1 MSVRLPSAAGYSG
14 QVLTEHRWLPRLA
27 PLLPPHIP
35 VPLAIGEPAFGYP
48 WKWSVYR
55 WLSGVTADSTRI
67 NNASEF
73 ASTLARFLIALQRAD
88 PLDGPRPGPHNFYRG
103 GSLSTYSTQT
113 REAIFRL
120 HGKIDTATATALWDA
135 ALDSYWEKPAVWIHD
150 DVNAGNLL
158 VDHGRLNAVID
169 FGQRA
174 VGDPAC
180 DLAISWTFF
189 AGKSRRMFRTALA
202 LDKGTWA
209 RARAWALWKTA
220 IIASGMTANN
230 AVTSHHAFRVIA
242 NVLAEHRL
250 EATTT

>member
-1 MSVRLPSAAGYSG
+1 MSVRLPNAAEYSG

-27 PLLPPHIP
+27 PLLPLHIP
-35 VPLAIGEPAFGYP
+35 VPLAIGEPACGYP

-55 WLSGVTADSTRI
+55 WLSGVAADSTRI

-73 ASTLARFLIALQRAD
+73 ASTLARFLIALQRVD
-88 PLDGPRPGPHNFYRG
+88 PLNGPCPGPHNFYRG
-103 GSLSTYSTQT
+103 GSLSIYSTQA
-113 REAIFRL
+113 REAISRL
-120 HGKIDTATATALWDA
+120 HGKIDTNTATALWGA
-135 ALDSYWEKPAVWIHD
+135 ALDSSWEEPPVWIHG
-150 DVNAGNLL
+150 DVSAGNLL

-169 FGQRA
+169 FGQMA

-180 DLAISWTFF
+180 DLAISWTSF

-209 RARAWALWKTA
+209 RARAWALWKAA

-230 AVTSHHAFRVIA
+230 AITSHHAFGVIA
-242 NVLAEHRL
+242 DVLAEHRL
-250 EATTT
+250 KTTTT